1 MPISGLRRFPPRS
14 VARRHQAPGEMIP
27 AWSPENQNEAVQAA
41 EANLLG
47 VFSCHVTM
55 SRKGATSPRPKV
67 SVASQHGQPDR
78 DEIFGNR
85 SSRA

>member
-1 MPISGLRRFPPRS
+1 MPISGLHRFLPRS
-14 VARRHQAPGEMIP
+14 VARRLQAPAERIP
-27 AWSPENQNEAVQAA
+27 DWSPENQNEAIQAA

-47 VFSCHVTM
+47 VFSFHVTM

-78 DEIFGNR
+78 DETFGNR